1 VKKSLSI
8 VAVTAVMALAAA
20 ACASK
25 PTDTAGAS
33 TAPSPSASTSASETA
48 SASPSASMVGAG
60 KKACMVSDLGGFDD
74 KSFNQTSYKGLQD
87 AVTKIGV
94 TEVKVESNS
103 NADYDKNV
111 TAMISQKCKVIVTVG
126 FLLGDATKKGA
137 KASPGTDF
145 AIVDY
150 DDPEVDKTKNI
161 QPLVFNTAQ
170 AAFMG
175 GYLAAAMTKSGVV
188 GTWGGDKFSTVTIFM
203 DGFSEGI
210 DYYNKQKNKTVRL
223 VGWDEKTQ
231 AGQFIGGDKAFDDKS
246 RGQVIT
252 KNLLSQGADIVMP
265 VAGPAGE
272 GALQAAAASGG
283 KLNAIWVDTDG
294 YVSSPNYQK
303 VIMSSVYKAM
313 DVAVEKA
320 ITDSMSGT
328 FSNKAYV
335 GTLGNNGVGLAPFH
349 DFDSKVPADT
359 KAELNTIKADIISG
373 KITIASKAQP
383 TSK

>member
-25 PTDTAGAS
+25 PTDTAGSS
-33 TAPSPSASTSASETA
+33 TAPSPSASASASETA
-48 SASPSASMVGAG
+48 SSSPSASMVGAG

-87 AVTKIGV
+87 AVAKVGV
-94 TEVKVESNS
+94 TEVKLESNS

-111 TAMISQKCKVIVTVG
+111 TAMISQKCKIIVTVG

-150 DDPEVDKTKNI
+150 DDPEVDKLKNI

-175 GYLAAAMTKSGVV
+175 GYFAASMTKSGVV
-188 GTWGGDKFSTVTIFM
+188 GTWGGDKFGTVTIFM

-210 DYYNKQKNKTVRL
+210 DYYNKQKNKTVKL

-231 AGQFIGGDKAFDDKS
+231 AGQFIGGKNAFDDKS

-283 KLNAIWVDTDG
+283 KLNAIWVDADG
-294 YVSSPNYQK
+294 YISSPTYKK
-303 VIMSSVYKAM
+303 VIMTSVYKAM
-313 DVAVEKA
+313 DLAVEKA
-320 ITDSMSGT
+320 VTDSVSGT
-328 FSNKAYV
+328 FTNKAYV
-335 GTLGNNGVGLAPFH
+335 GTLANEGVGLAPFH
-349 DFDSKVPADT
+349 DFDSKVSADT
-359 KAELNTIKADIISG
+359 KSELDQIKADIIAG

>member
-1 VKKSLSI
+1 MKKSLSL

-25 PTDTAGAS
+25 PTDTAAS
-33 TAPSPSASTSASETA
+33 SSSPAPSATASETA
-48 SASPSASMVGAG
+48 SPSPSAAMIGAG

-94 TEVKVESNS
+94 TEVKLESNS

-111 TAMISQKCKVIVTVG
+111 TAMISQKCNVIVTVG

-150 DDPEVDKTKNI
+150 DDADVDKLKNV

-175 GYLAAAMTKSGVV
+175 GYLAASMTKTNVV

-210 DYYNKQKNKTVRL
+210 DYYDRRKGKTVKL
-223 VGWDEKTQ
+223 VDWDEKTE
-231 AGQFIGGDKAFDDKS
+231 AGQFIGGKNAFDDKS

-252 KNLLSQGADIVMP
+252 KNLASQGADIVMP

-294 YVSSPNYQK
+294 YVSSPSYQK

-313 DVAVEKA
+313 DVAVEKS
-320 ITDSMSGT
+320 ITDSVSGK
-328 FSNKAYV
+328 FSNRAYV
-335 GTLGNNGVGLAPFH
+335 GTLANNGVGLAPFH
-349 DFDSKVPADT
+349 DFDSKVSAAT
-359 KAELNTIKADIISG
+359 KTELDQIKADIISG

>member
-1 VKKSLSI
+1 MKKSLS
-8 VAVTAVMALAAA
+8 VTAVMALAAA

-25 PTDTAGAS
+25 PTDTAAS
-33 TAPSPSASTSASETA
+33 SASPSTSVSTTASETA
-48 SASPSASMVGAG
+48 SPSPSAAMIGAG

-87 AVTKIGV
+87 AVTTIGV
-94 TEVKVESNS
+94 TEVKLESNS

-150 DDPEVDKTKNI
+150 DDPEVDKLKNV

-175 GYLAAAMTKSGVV
+175 GYLAASMTKSGVV

-210 DYYNKQKNKTVRL
+210 DYYNKLKGKTVKL
-223 VGWDEKTQ
+223 VGWNEKTQ
-231 AGQFIGGDKAFDDKS
+231 VGQFIGGDHAFDDKG

-252 KNLLSQGADIVMP
+252 KNLASQGADILMP

-294 YVSSPNYQK
+294 YVSSPSYKK

-313 DVAVEKA
+313 DLAVEKA
-320 ITDSMSGT
+320 ITDSISGK

-335 GTLGNNGVGLAPFH
+335 GTLSNDGVGLAPFH
-349 DFDSKVPADT
+349 DFDSKVSAAM
-359 KAELNTIKADIISG
+359 KSELDQIKADIISG

-383 TSK
+383 TAK

>member
-1 VKKSLSI
+1 MKKSLSL
-8 VAVTAVMALAAA
+8 VAVTAVMAVAAA
-20 ACASK
+20 ACAAK
-25 PTDTAGAS
+25 PTDTVGSSTSPSSSVSS
-33 TAPSPSASTSASETA
+33 TADTASPSPSASMIGT
-48 SASPSASMVGAG
+48 G
-60 KKACMVSDLGGFDD
+60 KKACMISDLGGFDD
-74 KSFNQTSYKGLQD
+74 RSFNQTAEKGVQG
-87 AVTKIGV
+87 AVAKLGV
-94 TEVKVESNS
+94 TEVKLESNS

-111 TAMISQKCKVIVTVG
+111 TAMISQKCTIIVTAG
-126 FLLGDATKKGA
+126 YLLGDATKKGA
-137 KASPGTDF
+137 KASPSTDF

-175 GYLAAAMTKSGVV
+175 GYLAASMTKTGVV

-210 DYYNKQKNKTVRL
+210 DYYNAQKKKTVKL

-231 AGQFIGGDKAFDDKS
+231 AGQFIGGKNAFTDKA

-252 KNLLSQGADIVMP
+252 KNLASQGADIVLP
-265 VAGPAGE
+265 VAGKAGE

-294 YVSSPNYQK
+294 YISSPGYK
-303 VIMSSVYKAM
+303 SVIMSTVYKAM
-313 DVAVEKA
+313 DLAVEKV
-320 ITDSMSGT
+320 ITASIEGK

-335 GTLGNNGVGLAPFH
+335 GTLANNGVGLAPFH
-349 DFDSKVPADT
+349 DFDSKVSAGT
-359 KAELNTIKADIISG
+359 KSELDQVKADVISG
-373 KITIASKAQP
+373 KIKIASKAQP
-383 TSK
+383 TS